1 MTRDE
6 YARSVGLRCVG
17 AYPAHEHLADIAFAA
32 GRALEFLESA
42 ELRVRRTG
50 YARRSCLAVALAAT
64 RGLLAVVRWDLER
77 VSKEE

>member
-6 YARSVGLRCVG
+6 YARSVGFKSTASAQR
-17 AYPAHEHLADIAFAA
+17 ALADIEDRAEAA
-32 GRALEFLESA
+32 LRALE
-42 ELRVRRTG
+42 RVDVVADFFG